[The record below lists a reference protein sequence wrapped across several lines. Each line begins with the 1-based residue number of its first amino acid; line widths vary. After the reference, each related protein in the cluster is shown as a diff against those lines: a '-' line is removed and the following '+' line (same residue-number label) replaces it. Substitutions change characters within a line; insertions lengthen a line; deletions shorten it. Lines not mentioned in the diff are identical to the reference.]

1 MLVLILSANL
11 MDRSPFS
18 QCAYTGE
25 NTSAE
30 HWCYLKYF
38 HCVMYPSGW
47 KRESFITPTL
57 KFLNL
62 GTTDILDR
70 IAVVEN
76 CPMHCR
82 KYTIPVLHVLG
93 ADSIPPSAP
102 SAKPKCP
109 QSSKTHLQENYWS
122 TCTKTKRTMFSATP
136 NSWSSLE

>member
-1 MLVLILSANL
+1 MNIFWESNYMLVLILSANL
-11 MDRSPFS
+11 MDCSPFS

-57 KFLNL
+57 EFLNL

-70 IAVVEN
+70 IAVVES
-76 CPMHCR
+76 CPVHCR

-93 ADSIPPSAP
+93 TDSIPPSAP
-102 SAKPKCP
+102 SAITTKMSPG
-109 QSSKTHLQENYWS
+109 QQNSSPGEPLVYMYKN
-122 TCTKTKRTMFSATP
+122 
-136 NSWSSLE
+136 